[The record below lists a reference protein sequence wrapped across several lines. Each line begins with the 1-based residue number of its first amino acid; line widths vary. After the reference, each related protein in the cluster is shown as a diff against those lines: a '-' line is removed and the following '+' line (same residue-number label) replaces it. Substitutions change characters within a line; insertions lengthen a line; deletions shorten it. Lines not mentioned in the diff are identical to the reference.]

1 MFSLFI
7 YLYGSVKVER
17 IKATELFKVVKM
29 QLVLVS
35 IKITNMFKRLSCV
48 VVFINLFLKQV

>member
-7 YLYGSVKVER
+7 YLYGSVKVDR

>member
-48 VVFINLFLKQV
+48 VVFINLLKQV